1 MSKDK
6 VTAPEEEIIT
16 GDEIEISSEEIAT
29 VNDDPQEGDM
39 ETPVLSLEDQIEQ
52 LQVELTEAKEDRLRA
67 IADAQNSMRRSQR
80 EVENARKYAAEPMA
94 RNLIPVIDNLQR
106 ALEAVPADKAESDVD
121 LKNLRVGVEMT
132 AKEFDS
138 AFKKAGIERLFPM
151 DEPFDP
157 NLHQAMYEIPDA
169 DADAGTVKNVIGAG
183 YKLHDRLLRAAM
195 VGVTKKP

>member
-6 VTAPEEEIIT
+6 VQSPEEEIIV
-16 GDEIEISSEEIAT
+16 GDEIEISSEEAAA
-29 VNDDPQEGDM
+29 VNDDHQEGDD
-39 ETPVLSLEDQIEQ
+39 ETLALSLEEQIEQ
-52 LQVELTEAKEDRLRA
+52 LEAELTEAKEDRLRA
-67 IADAQNSMRRSQR
+67 IADAQNSIRRSQR
-80 EVENARKYAAEPMA
+80 DVENARKY
-94 RNLIPVIDNLQR
+94 
-106 ALEAVPADKAESDVD
+106 EAVPVDKAENDVD

-132 AKEFDS
+132 AKEFEQ
-138 AFKKAGIERLFPM
+138 AFSKAGIERLYPM

-169 DADAGTVKNVIGAG
+169 ESDAGVVKNVIGAG